1 MVLNLRK
8 SEIEHHKQFVIRSWN
23 EGDMTIWSKFVQR
36 VCYNGIEYRSN
47 SFFLFGLIFLSTFWA
62 WKLLNWD
69 SYIGASFGN
78 FWYQILVSSWRQ
90 LTLVHNWKVVKI
102 IPCPWDLFWIFHF
115 FYAYCYIAWNE
126 KYFFK
131 KFLIFVFLMKSKFPW
146 EG

>member
-102 IPCPWDLFWIFHF
+102 IPCPWDLFLNISF
-115 FYAYCYIAWNE
+115 FLCILLYCMKWEVFFLKVSNFCFSYE
-126 KYFFK
+126 K
-131 KFLIFVFLMKSKFPW
+131 
-146 EG
+146 